1 MQVNKKSIYFTLYTS
16 SMPFWVYEIFFDNW
30 NQVFNNSPNCY
41 PPWGIAKVFQDYTPN
56 IKMLTSLRFRKT
68 YLPEALNFLFVLLEV
83 HKTYLPEVH
92 KTYLP
97 EALDFFLP
105 EVFHKIYLASLRQIT
120 ITFSLPETNKNPHP
134 WGILFLVEHLPEV
147 WVDITSLRNF

>member
-1 MQVNKKSIYFTLYTS
+1 
-16 SMPFWVYEIFFDNW
+16 
-30 NQVFNNSPNCY
+30 
-41 PPWGIAKVFQDYTPN
+41 
-56 IKMLTSLRFRKT
+56 MLTSLRFRKT

-134 WGILFLVEHLPEV
+134 
-147 WVDITSLRNF
+147 